1 MINKKDIKHLESL
14 LLMLAVTQ
22 YSGKRKA
29 SEALNTSVD
38 TINKYIDDLEQDLSL
53 KLLYS
58 DGRGSNLTENG
69 KRLLE
74 SAKQIKHI
82 LNNIYISADKSNLT
96 SECAGEVRVAMTVGV
111 DSSLKFAGIGEFY
124 DTYPDIKILSMT
136 SNESPKLDDM
146 SYDIGLAYEE
156 PTSSDTVVLYKVP
169 VRCGFFASPAYL
181 DKHGYPID
189 YEDMLKKHRLVNKAN
204 SGNYIK
210 CWKDTLKKAK
220 NICFTTNSMFSL
232 CEAVR
237 NGAGIGIMPLHYVK
251 EDLVCIDNIKCECN
265 LSFYLFS
272 HVNVKDIPRIRAVIN
287 LYKIILDNMSA

>member
-74 SAKQIKHI
+74 SAKQIKDI
-82 LNNIYISADKSNLT
+82 LHNIYINADKSNLT
-96 SECAGEVRVAMTVGV
+96 SECVGEVRVAMTVGV
-111 DSSLKFAGIGEFY
+111 DSSLSDQGIGEFY

-156 PTSSDTVVLYKVP
+156 PTSSDMVILYKVP
-169 VRCGFFASPAYL
+169 VRCGFFASPTYL
-181 DKHGYPID
+181 DKYGYPKD
-189 YEDMLKKHRLVNKAN
+189 YNDMLNNHRLVNKVN

-220 NICFTTNSMFSL
+220 NVCFSTNSTFSL
-232 CEAVR
+232 GEAVR
-237 NGAGIGIMPLHYVK
+237 GGAGIGIMPLHHVK
-251 EDLVCIDNIKCECN
+251 EGLVSLENIECGCN
-265 LSFYLFS
+265 LNFYLFS
-272 HVNVKDIPRIRAVIN
+272 HKKVKDIPRVRAVIN
-287 LYKIILDNMSA
+287 LYKGMLDNMSA